1 MKLSLLKLKQYFY
14 NFSISG
20 APREKLVMGMPIY
33 GRGFQLNDTA
43 DNGLYCPAKDGKKKL
58 LDKLLDR
65 VLDKILYKRTT
76 YAIFGAKLMNNPFS
90 MPLSLELRLKT
101 NT

>member
-14 NFSISG
+14 NFTISG

-43 DNGLYCPAKDGKKKL
+43 DNGLYCPAKDGNK
-58 LDKLLDR
+58 
-65 VLDKILYKRTT
+65 
-76 YAIFGAKLMNNPFS
+76 NPF
-90 MPLSLELRLKT
+90 R
-101 NT
+101 